1 MGIKVGGKKG
11 LNIPF
16 PVFVYTDFFIV
27 RRGLRGR
34 EMVEIGV
41 QVFIEIDVETFW
53 ERHMRFRKI
62 FKIDY

>member
-16 PVFVYTDFFIV
+16 PVFVDTSGFIV
-27 RRGLRGR
+27 GRGLRGR

-53 ERHMRFRKI
+53 ERHIGVTR
-62 FKIDY
+62 